1 MKNNGPHQKEQRGKM
16 KKPDEAGKT
25 FFLTNMVNL
34 VNIVAMEKQNRKS
47 ILDMIYA
54 SHLYLQKLEST
65 PRDYGTGDLL
75 YSSAIHTV
83 AAVAKSPGCNL
94 TQLLRSFRFPRR
106 PPRSSSPS

>member
-1 MKNNGPHQKEQRGKM
+1 M